1 MKKFIFRPKLPL
13 WKTVLGFAGLCV
25 GIWSLATDFVGF
37 IIIGIGVFLL
47 LVEGSEFDFVNNRYR
62 KTKSILGIAFGKWQT
77 LPKIE
82 YVSVFKTIET
92 TTLRSRSA
100 EANVKK
106 DIIKLN
112 LFYNNNRK
120 ILAFKTYDKEEAF
133 LKAKEIATL
142 LNVDILDAT
151 EREYKW
157 L

>member
-13 WKTVLGFAGLCV
+13 WKTALGFAGLCV

-37 IIIGIGVFLL
+37 IIIGIGVFFL
-47 LVEGSEFDFVNNRYR
+47 LVEGSEFDFASNKYR

-77 LPKIE
+77 LSKIE

-142 LNVDILDAT
+142 LNVEILDAT

>member
-13 WKTVLGFAGLCV
+13 WKTVLGSAGLCV
-25 GIWSLATDFVGF
+25 GIWSLATDFVDF
-37 IIIGIGVFLL
+37 IIMGIGVFLL

-106 DIIKLN
+106 DIIKIN

-120 ILAFKTYDKEEAF
+120 ILAFKTYDKEETF